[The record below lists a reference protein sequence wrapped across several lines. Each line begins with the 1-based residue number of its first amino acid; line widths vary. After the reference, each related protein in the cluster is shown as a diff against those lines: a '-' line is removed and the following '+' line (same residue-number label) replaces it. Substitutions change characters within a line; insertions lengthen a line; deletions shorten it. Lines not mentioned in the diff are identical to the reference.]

1 MTFDSPADLVPVTI
15 LLTAVLGGILW
26 LIRAQIALHR
36 SFQPNGGTSVK
47 DQLNRI
53 EDDVRDVRAKID
65 DHVAWH
71 LDN

>member
-26 LIRAQIALHR
+26 LIRAQIALHK

-53 EDDVRDVRAKID
+53 EEDVRDVRAKID
-65 DHVAWH
+65 DHVAWR

>member
-1 MTFDSPADLVPVTI
+1 MNVNGPADLVPLVI
-15 LLTAVLGGILW
+15 LTTAILGGILW

-36 SFQPNGGTSVK
+36 SFQPNGGSSVK

-53 EDDVRDVRAKID
+53 EDDVRDVRSKID
-65 DHVAWH
+65 SHVEWH

>member
-26 LIRAQIALHR
+26 LIRAQIALHK

>member
-26 LIRAQIALHR
+26 LIRAQIALHK

-53 EDDVRDVRAKID
+53 EEDVRAKID

>member
-1 MTFDSPADLVPVTI
+1 MTFDSAADLVPVTI

-26 LIRAQIALHR
+26 LIRAQIALHK

-53 EDDVRDVRAKID
+53 EEDVRDVRAKID

>member
-26 LIRAQIALHR
+26 LIRAQVALHK

>member
-15 LLTAVLGGILW
+15 LLTAVLGGIAW

-53 EDDVRDVRAKID
+53 EDDVRDVRSKID

>member
-1 MTFDSPADLVPVTI
+1 MTFNSPADLVPVTI

-26 LIRAQIALHR
+26 LIRAQIALHK

-53 EDDVRDVRAKID
+53 EEDVRDVRAKID

>member
-1 MTFDSPADLVPVTI
+1 MTFDAPADLVPVVV
-15 LLTAVLGGILW
+15 LLTAALGGILW
-26 LIRAQIALHR
+26 LIRAQVALHR

-53 EDDVRDVRAKID
+53 EEDVRDVRAKID

>member
-1 MTFDSPADLVPVTI
+1 MTFDSPADLVPVKI

-26 LIRAQIALHR
+26 LIRAQIALHK

>member
-53 EDDVRDVRAKID
+53 EEDVRDVRAKID

>member
-71 LDN
+71 LDQ

>member
-1 MTFDSPADLVPVTI
+1 MTFDSPADLVPVTL

-53 EDDVRDVRAKID
+53 EEDVRDVRSKID
-65 DHVAWH
+65 NHVEWH
-71 LDN
+71 LDQ

>member
-1 MTFDSPADLVPVTI
+1 MTFNSPVDLVPVTI

-26 LIRAQIALHR
+26 LIRAQIALHK

-53 EDDVRDVRAKID
+53 EEDVRDVRAKID

>member
-26 LIRAQIALHR
+26 LPRAQIALHR

-53 EDDVRDVRAKID
+53 EEDVRDVRAKID

>member
-26 LIRAQIALHR
+26 LIRAQIALHK

-53 EDDVRDVRAKID
+53 EEDVRDVRAKID

>member
-26 LIRAQIALHR
+26 LIRAQIALHK

-53 EDDVRDVRAKID
+53 EADVRDVRAKID